1 MIDLFIMY
9 GGIVF
14 LYLAIAGCTS
24 FMTGETDKFDMTIDV
39 KATEGE
45 CDVGIGINSQK
56 HETID
61 EKEVK
66 GPGVSG

>member
-9 GGIVF
+9 GGIVA
-14 LYLAIAGCTS
+14 LYLIISGCTS

-39 KATEGE
+39 KATDGQ
-45 CDVGIGINSQK
+45 CDIGVGINSQK
-56 HETID
+56 EETID

-66 GPGVSG
+66 SPTGG